1 MVRKMPQSAA
11 QETAAV
17 KDAKSLRA
25 LRQAID
31 KAALAPLRIRAKEIA
46 PLRAIRSE
54 GSGRP
59 SKYTQATVVKILE
72 AVAGGSTY
80 RLAAGA
86 AGITYDTL
94 NEWRK
99 AKPDFSDA
107 LEEAEGIGAD
117 FMLAMIKAH
126 GHDDWRAFAFIL
138 ERRHPTEYGKQV
150 TEMQGSGGGPLT
162 IIIGQREDGPQ

>member
-46 PLRAIRSE
+46 PLRAARTE
-54 GSGRP
+54 PGRP
-59 SKYTQATVVKILE
+59 SKYTQSTVIKILE

-94 NEWRK
+94 NVWRK
-99 AKPDFSDA
+99 DKPDFSEA
-107 LEEAEGIGAD
+107 LEEAEGIGAA
-117 FMLAMIKAH
+117 FMLDMIKAH
-126 GHDDWRAFAFIL
+126 GHDDWRALAFVL
-138 ERRHPTEYGKQV
+138 ERRYPNEYGKQI
-150 TEMQGSGGGPLT
+150 TEMQGQGGGPLT
-162 IIIGQREDGPQ
+162 IVIGQREDGPQ